1 MAQKILITAGA
12 KGMGKAM
19 VMALAA
25 QGFDITYTVRTSI
38 VQGEGGLAELK
49 SLYPA
54 QNFNCIPL
62 DCANK
67 QEVENFCK
75 TLENDT
81 YFGFVHNA
89 GTTYD
94 QLAALLEQNQAE
106 EVMQVNYHAFTQI
119 CKALIRPMTRARA
132 GRIIAIGSVT
142 AIRGSQGNAA
152 YGASKAALRGYI
164 QTLAI
169 ETAKRG
175 VTANYI
181 APGFID
187 TDMMASY
194 TNYRETME
202 KQIPA
207 NRFGKPEEV
216 AGLIAYLMSPIASYM
231 TGATLTL
238 DGGLTAS
245 MGIHR

>member
-19 VMALAA
+19 VLALAA
-25 QGFDITYTVRTSI
+25 QGYDVTFTVRTSLS
-38 VQGEGGLAELK
+38 QGENVLKELQAQ
-49 SLYPA
+49 YPS
-54 QNFNCIPL
+54 QNFTCLPL
-62 DCANK
+62 DCADK
-67 QEVENFCK
+67 LQVTKFCAAIESE
-75 TLENDT
+75 TF
-81 YFGFVHNA
+81 YGFVHNA

-94 QLAALLEQNQAE
+94 QLAALLDQTQAE

-132 GRIIAIGSVT
+132 GRIVAIGSVT
-142 AIRGSQGNAA
+142 ALRGSQGNAA

-181 APGFID
+181 APGFVD

-207 NRFGKPEEV
+207 GRFGKPEEV
-216 AGLIAYLMSPIASYM
+216 AGLIAYLLSPIASYM